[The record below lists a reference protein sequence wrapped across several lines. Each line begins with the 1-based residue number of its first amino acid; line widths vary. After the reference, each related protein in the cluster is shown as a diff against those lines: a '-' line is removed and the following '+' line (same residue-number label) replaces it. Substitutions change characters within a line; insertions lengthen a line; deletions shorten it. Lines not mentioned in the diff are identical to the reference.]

1 MPREKSPR
9 QFHTGRSKSQS
20 HTCVQIA
27 RIMRDDLV
35 ALVFFVH
42 VTENSTRDAHISQM
56 PKHAHLLP
64 FHNAAATLPFPHDDA
79 SSVTLAHA
87 AISQ

>member
-1 MPREKSPR
+1 M
-9 QFHTGRSKSQS
+9 
-20 HTCVQIA
+20 CMQIA
-27 RIMRDDLV
+27 RLMRDDLV

-42 VTENSTRDAHISQM
+42 VTENSTPDAHISQM

-64 FHNAAATLPFPHDDA
+64 FHNVAATLPSPHDDD
-79 SSVTLAHA
+79 SSVKLAHA